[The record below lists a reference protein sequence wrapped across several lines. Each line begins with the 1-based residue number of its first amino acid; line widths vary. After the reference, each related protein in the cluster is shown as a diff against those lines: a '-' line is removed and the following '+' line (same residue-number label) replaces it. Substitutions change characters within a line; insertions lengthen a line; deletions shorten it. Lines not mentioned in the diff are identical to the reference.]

1 MADQNRNQSN
11 EARGRQ
17 EQPSSRRNTDDTR
30 QMQSDHDDQSTGMG
44 GSSRERTS
52 REPASRADDRSQRD
66 RRDMSGDESDSRLTR
81 DSDIETE
88 NIESDL
94 DSDIGEESE
103 R

>member
-11 EARGRQ
+11 QSSGQQ
-17 EQPSSRRNTDDTR
+17 EQPSSERTDDVR
-30 QMQSDHDDQSTGMG
+30 QTEGDRDDQSTGRG